1 MTLPQF
7 LLALEATP
15 LAAAMRGEGSW
26 EWLFP
31 IIETIHVL
39 GLATVFG
46 SILMV
51 DLRLLG
57 WTSRSV
63 AVSRLSSEVLPIT
76 WGAYAVAAIT
86 GSLMFIAKAH
96 NYFFNLQFE
105 LKFLCM
111 LLAGINML
119 IFHYGIYRTV
129 PAWDSRLPPPI
140 AARSAGAVS
149 VILWMGVVFFGRWI
163 GFTS

>member
-1 MTLPQF
+1 MTVSQ
-7 LLALEATP
+7 LLLELEATP
-15 LAAAMRGEGSW
+15 LAAAMRGEGGW

-39 GLATVFG
+39 ALATVFG
-46 SILMV
+46 SIFLV

-63 AVSRLSSEVLPIT
+63 AVSRLSSETLPLT
-76 WGAYAVAAIT
+76 WGAFAFAALT

-96 NYFFNLQFE
+96 NYFSNLQFE

-119 IFHYGIYRTV
+119 IFHFGVYRTV
-129 PAWDSRLPPPI
+129 RDWDSRLPPPK
-140 AARSAGAVS
+140 AARLAGAFS
-149 VILWMGVVFFGRWI
+149 VILWVSVIFFGRWI

>member
-1 MTLPQF
+1 MTLPQ
-7 LLALEATP
+7 LLLDLEATP
-15 LAAAMRGEGSW
+15 LAAAMRGEGGW

-39 GLATVFG
+39 GLAAVFG

-57 WTSRSV
+57 LTSRSV
-63 AVSRLSSEVLPIT
+63 AVSQLSAEILPFT
-76 WGAYAVAAIT
+76 WGAYALAVVT

-96 NYFFNLQFE
+96 NYFSNLQFE

-119 IFHYGIYRTV
+119 IFHFGIYRSV
-129 PAWDSRLPPPI
+129 PAWDHRLPTPL

-149 VILWMGVVFFGRWI
+149 VLLWTGVVFFGRWI